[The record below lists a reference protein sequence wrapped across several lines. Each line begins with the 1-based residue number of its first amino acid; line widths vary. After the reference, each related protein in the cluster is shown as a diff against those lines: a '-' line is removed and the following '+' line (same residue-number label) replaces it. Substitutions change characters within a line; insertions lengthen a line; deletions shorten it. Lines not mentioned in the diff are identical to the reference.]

1 MAALNVVLKGTGHYL
16 PERVVPNAHFARYLD
31 TSDDWIKTRTGIN
44 ERRFAA
50 ADETTSQMAVHA
62 ARQAL
67 ANAECEAD
75 DIDLVLLATSTPDLT
90 FPATATLVQSEL
102 GIRQGC
108 AFDIQAVCAGFVF
121 AVATA
126 DSLLRSGMARRA
138 LVIGSEVFSRILD
151 TQDRSTCILFGDGA
165 GAVVLAADTAAGPEP
180 AGILATDI
188 HSDGRHWD
196 LLYVDGG
203 VSSTGTIGAL
213 RMKGQEVYRHAVTKL
228 VASTGACMAK
238 AGLSCGDITWMVPHQ
253 ANLRIINTVA
263 NRLALAPEQAIITLD
278 VHGNTSAASIPL
290 ALSVANENGHF
301 NPGDI
306 LVSQAIGGGFSWGS
320 FILRW
325 GSDGRQSP
333 DS

>member
-1 MAALNVVLKGTGHYL
+1 MCIILKGTGHYL
-16 PERVVPNAHFARYLD
+16 PERVVPNAHFASYLD
-31 TSDDWIKTRTGIN
+31 TSDEWIRTRTGIS

-50 ADETTSQMAVHA
+50 DDETTSRMAIHA
-62 ARQAL
+62 ARRAL
-67 ANAECEAD
+67 ANAGLEAS

-102 GIRQGC
+102 GIQQGC

-126 DSLLRSGMARRA
+126 ESLLRTGMARRA

-151 TQDRSTCILFGDGA
+151 RQDRSTCILFGDGA
-165 GAVVLAADTAAGPEP
+165 GAVVLAAEPAPGPER

-188 HSDGRHWD
+188 HSDGRHWN

-203 VSSTGTIGAL
+203 VSSTGTVGTL

-228 VASTGACMAK
+228 VASTETCLAK
-238 AGLSCGDITWMVPHQ
+238 AGLACDDITWMVPHQ

-263 NRLALAPEQAIITLD
+263 NRLALAPGQAIVTLGE
-278 VHGNTSAASIPL
+278 HGNTSAASIPL
-290 ALSVANENGHF
+290 ALSTANANGCF
-301 NPGDI
+301 APGDL
-306 LVSQAIGGGFSWGS
+306 LVAQAIGGGFSWGS
-320 FILRW
+320 FVLRW
-325 GSDGRQSP
+325 SGNETTAAG
-333 DS
+333 